1 MTSTDDRIATE
12 DGLTHDGLFEH
23 VAHLQNAMHRLG
35 ADVIRLQTQLTE
47 LAAAPDREPEQDE
60 AAEATPFIFNMSREA
75 YKGELADLVTWVNEF
90 LVPVYVGT
98 GDELKSDGGGRAAWC
113 PVWWEHH
120 AAVGRLHAL
129 RLAYQELSDTRVS
142 GPSGPAVW
150 HREHLDPVLERLRS
164 PHGPFAA
171 CSATTGHRRSARS
184 EPA

>member
-12 DGLTHDGLFEH
+12 GGLTQDGLFER

-47 LAAAPDREPEQDE
+47 LAAAPEPQPEQD
-60 AAEATPFIFNMSREA
+60 AAQATPFIFNMSREA

-90 LVPVYVGT
+90 IVPVYADS
-98 GDELKSDGGGRAAWC
+98 GDGAGRAAWC

-120 AAVGRLHAL
+120 EAVGRLHAL
-129 RLAYQELSDTRVS
+129 RLAYQELCDTRVS

-150 HREHLDPVLERLRS
+150 HREHLDPVLQRLCS
-164 PHGPFAA
+164 PEGPFAA
-171 CSATTGHRRSARS
+171 CSATTGHRRS
-184 EPA
+184 